1 MELYND
7 LLPDPLPTEPMALAS
22 AWLATALA
30 ARQQPNPDA
39 MVLATAS
46 TSGQPSA
53 RIVLCKDFDIEQGR
67 VSFVTNY
74 DSRKGREL
82 EQNPRA
88 ALVFHWDHAH
98 RQVRFEGIVVKA
110 PAAESDAYFASRNW
124 QRRIG
129 AWASAQSQPLR
140 SREQLNQ
147 AVRAAAE
154 RFGLPHPR
162 SKTSISRNGR
172 DSAAAVLGWLLRLGR
187 CGGTVDRRRVAN
199 SRTRALDAL
208 ANYRG
213 RRAFVPARGRRRG
226 CSRKPA
232 HVAQPPHR
240 DSAAD
245 PRDRRLRQLVRPA
258 QHHRLGRNPVDR
270 RVSDR

>member
-46 TSGQPSA
+46 ATGQPSA
-53 RIVLCKDFDIEQGR
+53 RVVLCKDFDIEQGR

-88 ALVFHWDHAH
+88 ALVMHWDHAH
-98 RQVRFEGIVVKA
+98 RQVRFEGIIVKA

-124 QRRIG
+124 QRRLG
-129 AWASAQSQPLR
+129 AWASAQSQPLE
-140 SREQLNQ
+140 SREQLNT
-147 AVRAAAE
+147 AVQAAAD
-154 RFGLPHPR
+154 RFGVPHP
-162 SKTSISRNGR
+162 TLENINQPQ
-172 DSAAAVLGWLLRLGR
+172 
-187 CGGTVDRRRVAN
+187 
-199 SRTRALDAL
+199 
-208 ANYRG
+208 
-213 RRAFVPARGRRRG
+213 PARIPRPPFWGGYYVWTDAVELWIEGAARIHERARWTRSLTTEG
-226 CSRKPA
+226 AGFSAGPW
-232 HVAQPPHR
+232 VATRLQP
-240 DSAAD
+240 
-245 PRDRRLRQLVRPA
+245 
-258 QHHRLGRNPVDR
+258 
-270 RVSDR
+270 

>member
-1 MELYND
+1 LADNISAMELYND

-39 MVLATAS
+39 MVLATA
-46 TSGQPSA
+46 TPAGQPSA

-82 EQNPRA
+82 ALNPRA
-88 ALVFHWDHAH
+88 ALVMHWDHSH

-110 PAAESDAYFASRNW
+110 PAAESDEYFASRNW

-140 SREQLNQ
+140 SRDDLNA
-147 AVRAAAE
+147 AVNAVAE
-154 RFGLPHPR
+154 RFGLPHPTLENVNQPQSAHIPRPPFWGGYYVWADVVELWIEGAARIHERARWSR
-162 SKTSISRNGR
+162 SLTTSDAGFRAGPWVST
-172 DSAAAVLGWLLRLGR
+172 RL
-187 CGGTVDRRRVAN
+187 
-199 SRTRALDAL
+199 
-208 ANYRG
+208 
-213 RRAFVPARGRRRG
+213 
-226 CSRKPA
+226 
-232 HVAQPPHR
+232 QP
-240 DSAAD
+240 
-245 PRDRRLRQLVRPA
+245 
-258 QHHRLGRNPVDR
+258 
-270 RVSDR
+270 